1 MSASFRNPALSGPG
15 NQEVR
20 PRPSVV
26 LADDND
32 LLLGRVVGLLAKEFD
47 IVGLVS
53 NGRDLLE
60 LVDRFHPDLIVS
72 DITMPNMDGLE
83 MARHLHEAGATTKIV
98 FLTVHDD
105 SDYLRESFS
114 VGATGYVIK
123 DKLMS
128 DLLQA
133 VHEVLAGG
141 RFVSASPNLHL

>member
-1 MSASFRNPALSGPG
+1 VCASLLIPADSGPR
-15 NQEVR
+15 NKEVR

-32 LLLGRVVGLLAKEFD
+32 LLLGRVVSLLAGECN
-47 IVGLVS
+47 IVGRVS

-60 LVDRFHPDLIVS
+60 LVNRFNPDVIVS
-72 DITMPNMDGLE
+72 DITMPDMDGLE
-83 MARHLHEAGATTKIV
+83 VARQLHDVGATTKII

-105 SDYLRESFS
+105 SDYLRESFL

-133 VHEVLAGG
+133 VREVMAGR
-141 RFVSASPNLHL
+141 RFVSASPNLRL